1 MLEDLD
7 KLSNRPRN
15 DPNSTNDSNSRDQN
29 GSGSDES
36 DYDNFNSLG
45 SPTARQANESSS
57 AHTSAGLAGHTL
69 PEEQP
74 SDSSVQSETMEG
86 VESVANAGDPESDV
100 PVAGKQNSVNGKR
113 VKTLKGVK
121 KSIWNPF
128 RLIRFGSAQT
138 INKSQSASN
147 RSEAGGEEVSS
158 SSNSS
163 SAETVVL
170 ATSVSLQ
177 PVAPNKAAARSAAQP
192 KSTVP
197 QATSTGVSRKSQSLS
212 TMGRRPS
219 DSSFSRGDRS
229 LSFIDPESQ

>member
-7 KLSNRPRN
+7 KLSTRPRN
-15 DPNSTNDSNSRDQN
+15 HLNSTNDSNSREQN

-45 SPTARQANESSS
+45 SPTARNESNS
-57 AHTSAGLAGHTL
+57 AHTSAEHTGDTL
-69 PEEQP
+69 PEEQT
-74 SDSSVQSETMEG
+74 SDSNVQSETMAS
-86 VESVANAGDPESDV
+86 VESVANAGGAESDV
-100 PVAGKQNSVNGKR
+100 PVAGKHNSANGKR
-113 VKTLKGVK
+113 VKTLKGIK

-138 INKSQSASN
+138 INKAQSASN
-147 RSEAGGEEVSS
+147 RSEGEEVSS

-170 ATSVSLQ
+170 VTTASSQ
-177 PVAPNKAAARSAAQP
+177 PVTPNKAAAGSAAQP
-192 KSTVP
+192 KNITCVP
-197 QATSTGVSRKSQSLS
+197 QATSAGASRKSQSLS

-229 LSFIDPESQ
+229 LSFPDPESH